1 MARPETAWGQ
11 GTEVNEEQGPSAAS
25 DPLEDFHQR
34 LQNTA
39 VDQAKKIIDLH
50 LYHKALL
57 STLPVALLGTDRSG
71 RIRSVNHAAEEILGF
86 TAEDLTGRPLVEV
99 FGSHSEAADKI
110 RQAMEHGT
118 PFHMD
123 AQRLRLA
130 SEHKIVGNFYFH
142 PLRDDEQDICG
153 ILLTIED
160 VTYVHYLHSA
170 FTRYVPPSV
179 SEIIARD
186 PQSLQLGGEEK
197 ELTVLFSDLV
207 GFTSI
212 AEKHS
217 PQEIVMLL
225 SDYFTEM
232 TAQVF
237 SWEGTLK
244 EYVGDELMAIFGAPI
259 HQTDH
264 AERACRT
271 ALAMSARLAEM
282 RESWPRKGR
291 PSLRA
296 RIGVNTGSMLVG
308 NLGSPHRF
316 SYGVV
321 GDQVNLGSRLE
332 GLNSQYHTEILVGEA
347 TAELVRDLFHLREVD
362 RVRVKGRRQSVAIY
376 ELLGPQE
383 TPLSRDRRW
392 VLDRYASGLE
402 RYRRRQWKKA
412 EALFREAA
420 GTADPDGPSSV
431 MAERCAA
438 FRKHPPPREW
448 DGAYDHL
455 TKK

>member
-1 MARPETAWGQ
+1 VREKPTAKKAQ
-11 GTEVNEEQGPSAAS
+11 VQAPTPKDAS

-34 LQNTA
+34 LQQLA

-50 LYHKALL
+50 LYQKALL

-71 RIRSVNHAAEEILGF
+71 RIRTVNHAAEDILGCAAQEF
-86 TAEDLTGRPLVEV
+86 MGRPLVEL
-99 FGSHSEAADKI
+99 FGSRSDAADKI
-110 RQAMEHGT
+110 RQAMEEGA

-123 AQRLRLA
+123 AKRLQLA

-142 PLRDDEQDICG
+142 PLRDDEQEICG

-160 VTYVHYLHSA
+160 VTYMHYLHSA

-186 PQSLQLGGEEK
+186 PQSLKLGGEEK

-217 PQEIVMLL
+217 PREMVTLL
-225 SDYFTEM
+225 SDYFSEM
-232 TAQVF
+232 TAEVF
-237 SWEGTLK
+237 AWEGTLK

-259 HQTDH
+259 HQPDH
-264 AERACRT
+264 AVRACRT
-271 ALAMSARLAEM
+271 ALAMSRRLAQM
-282 RESWPRKGR
+282 RRTWPKRGR
-291 PSLRA
+291 PALHA
-296 RIGVNTGSMLVG
+296 RIGVNTGPMLVG

-332 GLNSQYHTEILVGEA
+332 GLNTAYRTEILVGET
-347 TAELVRDLFHLREVD
+347 TAESVADDFRLREVD
-362 RVRVKGRRQSVAIY
+362 RVRVKGRQQSVAVY
-376 ELLGPQE
+376 ELLGDGE
-383 TPLSRDRRW
+383 DPLDPDRRAAMEC
-392 VLDRYASGLE
+392 YAEALGQ
-402 RYRRRQWKKA
+402 YRARRWEGA
-412 EALFREAA
+412 EALFRKAESI
-420 GTADPDGPSSV
+420 GDRTGPSAV
-431 MAERCAA
+431 MAERCRK
-438 FRKHPPPREW
+438 FRENPPGDDW

-455 TKK
+455 KKK